1 MLSSFWTYA
10 QSPRE
15 GERTWGVNPSPTGR
29 VTNAT
34 RKHARSLNWDCHFR
48 NINRNYAI
56 RFIWQYRLVQP
67 VMGGV
72 NVITMYKISSHSNI
86 AYKSSTV
93 EVRSAQC
100 SLTEISKYHFNF
112 CRQHQIT
119 YFISCPVKHNNATW
133 RISFAS
139 VVQPCLPPRL
149 AFLPTDSFNY
159 SSGSDH
165 ITVNSPRESNGRAS
179 CLAARCVHFMA
190 QSVSRGTWKLL
201 LFFFV
206 SFLPPCQPQTTP
218 PQVFMYL
225 HLPVCLWSCSWWK
238 AWTLRMD
245 CHCPCSCSGP
255 VSAAKTWENHGLTP
269 RSKF

>member
-1 MLSSFWTYA
+1 
-10 QSPRE
+10 
-15 GERTWGVNPSPTGR
+15 
-29 VTNAT
+29 
-34 RKHARSLNWDCHFR
+34 
-48 NINRNYAI
+48 
-56 RFIWQYRLVQP
+56 
-67 VMGGV
+67 MGGV
-72 NVITMYKISSHSNI
+72 NVITKYKISSHSNT
-86 AYKSSTV
+86 YESSTV

-119 YFISCPVKHNNATW
+119 YFISCPVKHNNATC

-159 SSGSDH
+159 GSGSDH

-206 SFLPPCQPQTTP
+206 SFFFPCQPQTP
-218 PQVFMYL
+218 PPSVYVL
-225 HLPVCLWSCSWWK
+225 
-238 AWTLRMD
+238 T
-245 CHCPCSCSGP
+245 
-255 VSAAKTWENHGLTP
+255 SASLSLELLLMEGLDSPHGLSLSLQLFWPGFSCQNMRKSWLNTKKQVLTLTLSLLSAEIGSQICEDWQRNRLCKSVTFFSFLSQLRDHP
-269 RSKF
+269 SACQ